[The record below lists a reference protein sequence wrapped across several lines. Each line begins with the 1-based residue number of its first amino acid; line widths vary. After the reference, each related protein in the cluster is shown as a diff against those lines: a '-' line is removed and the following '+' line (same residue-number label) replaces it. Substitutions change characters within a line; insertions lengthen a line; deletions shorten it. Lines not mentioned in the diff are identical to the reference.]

1 MPKKPTLQ
9 QRNAAKADDL
19 LKQKVSSTTGFLKSE
34 FKQFIVDE
42 MIHAANNKKQA
53 VKITANSVQK
63 RYDKFKVYYDK
74 LFTKG
79 LPGHGLFSQ
88 QIEKQAKSDMSK
100 GIDYYIR
107 EGGKEKKVGINELAY
122 KMELLSHKMAT
133 QHDVAYTK
141 FKPVHYLIGKG
152 EYKVIIE
159 IPNIKQDVEE
169 LGYEDLEEM
178 EVGEVY
184 EYFDEHNVEIII
196 SDPTKLK
203 GKEAKEKFKKAKL
216 KRIKSIETSKKKH
229 YKQWKK
235 GKKSPKKPKEEKK
248 KVQPKPKKRRK

>member
-9 QRNAAKADDL
+9 QKNLSKKDDL
-19 LKQKVSSTTGFLKSE
+19 LKQKVSTTTGFLKQD

-42 MIHAANNKKQA
+42 MIHAANNKKQPIKA
-53 VKITANSVQK
+53 TDSVQK

-88 QIEKQAKSDMSK
+88 QIEKQAKRDMDK
-100 GIDYYIR
+100 GIEYYIR
-107 EGGKEKKVGINELAY
+107 EKGIEKLVRINELAY

-152 EYKVIIE
+152 QYKVVIE
-159 IPNIKQDVEE
+159 IPNIKEDVED
-169 LGYEDLEEM
+169 LGYDDLEEM
-178 EVGEVY
+178 SVEEVY
-184 EYFDEHNVEIII
+184 EYFEEHNVEIII
-196 SDPTKLK
+196 SDPSKLK
-203 GKEAKEKFKKAKL
+203 GKDAKEKFSKAKA
-216 KRIKSIETSKKKH
+216 KRIKAIEQSKKKH

-235 GKKSPKKPKEEKK
+235 GKKVSTQKKKPKPSTKK
-248 KVQPKPKKRRK
+248 TQGKRKK